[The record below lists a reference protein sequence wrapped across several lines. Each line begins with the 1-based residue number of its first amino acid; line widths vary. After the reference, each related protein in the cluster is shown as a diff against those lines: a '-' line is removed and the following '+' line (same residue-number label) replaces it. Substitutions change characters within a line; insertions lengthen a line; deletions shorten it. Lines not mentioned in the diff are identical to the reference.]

1 MVVFVMPVTDDVN
14 LSRLNAIQNTP
25 DHVTQVDMEEEIIA
39 GFLSTAGI
47 QNNRNTHLIPV
58 PPIMEVNVH
67 FVCFLFAFHNSC

>member
-1 MVVFVMPVTDDVN
+1 MVVFVLPVTDDVN
-14 LSRLNAIQNTP
+14 LSRLNAIQNTS

-58 PPIMEVNVH
+58 APIMMYDVC